1 MTGAERA
8 WRPDPAGGPPVTHA
22 LTYAHRGWPVLPLH
36 RPTPCGCSCNCADCA
51 SPGKHPRTRHGL
63 ADATTDPR
71 RVAGWWRRWPDANI
85 GVATGGDAG
94 IVVIDVDPPDGE
106 PSLARLAAD
115 RPLPDTLTART
126 GSGGRHLVFAYPQ
139 AGESVRNRA
148 GMRPGLDVR
157 GDGGYVVVPPSAH
170 ASGRAYAWLDQ
181 DLPPAQLPGWLLA
194 QISLPRL
201 AEPWH
206 CPPPRSP
213 ATAWGSRYGRRAVED
228 ELARLAVARPG
239 GRNDQLNRSAFALGQ
254 LVGAGVLS
262 HAQVRDRLE
271 RAALSIGLTRTETRR
286 TVASGLAAGTA
297 RPRVLR
303 VPDTRVG
310 GGLRGIDPSGDQD
323 RGLELS

>member
-8 WRPDPAGGPPVTHA
+8 WRPDPAGGPPVAHA

-36 RPTPCGCSCNCADCA
+36 RPTPSGCSCKDADCA

-106 PSLARLAAD
+106 PSLQRLAAD

-139 AGESVRNRA
+139 AGHSVRNRA

-170 ASGRAYAWLDQ
+170 ASGRAYAWLEQ

-201 AEPWH
+201 AEPWP

-213 ATAWGSRYGRRAVED
+213 ATAWGTRYGRRALED
-228 ELARLAVARPG
+228 ELARLSAARPG
-239 GRNDQLNRSAFALGQ
+239 GRNDQQPFGVRARPAGRRRCPVPRAGPRPSGTGRAEHRAHPHRDAPDRR
-254 LVGAGVLS
+254 VGPGGRHRPPARPPRPRPERWRPPS
-262 HAQVRDRLE
+262 RDRPL
-271 RAALSIGLTRTETRR
+271 
-286 TVASGLAAGTA
+286 
-297 RPRVLR
+297 P
-303 VPDTRVG
+303 
-310 GGLRGIDPSGDQD
+310 
-323 RGLELS
+323 